1 MWCHEIRRT
10 RAELIATV
18 ALATFAAWALLIA
31 TSTPVMSEPQHVR
44 IDGRVQWISAEK
56 MLLLPSAGIVPVNVD
71 LRQVP
76 QDQYAALTRG
86 TRVVVDGAVSNDGRW
101 LVASTVLPSDAY
113 QERVDAQEV
122 MLRPR

>member
-1 MWCHEIRRT
+1 MWCHATRSM
-10 RAELIATV
+10 RAELAAKV
-18 ALATFAAWALLIA
+18 ASATFAVWALLIA
-31 TSTPVMSEPQHVR
+31 ASTPAMSQPQYVR

-56 MLLLPSAGIVPVNVD
+56 MLLLPDLGVVPVNVD

-76 QDQYAALTRG
+76 QDQYAVLAPG
-86 TRVVVDGAVSNDGRW
+86 TRVVVNGAVSNDGRW
-101 LVASTVLPSDAY
+101 LVAAAVIPSDAY